1 MAPRLNPLLAT
12 CLTALALALGCGS
25 ETDSSANAAG
35 SDTSADAVASG
46 DTGPTTDTGPAGDSS
61 TASDTAGNSDAS
73 ADSSASP
80 AESACTALASAICA
94 GAQSCCGGTAPANCQ
109 ATWAKAC
116 LKLGWAD
123 LDEALAAATLQK
135 DSARSSACQQAVE
148 AAVQNCDRQAA
159 SRALGLCMRA
169 WVDPAKV
176 GEPCAAPVELP
187 CAGGSGR
194 CTAKTI
200 DAYVCTNAV
209 GDGAS
214 CSLTQPCKVGLEC
227 LDSGLTRA
235 KTCGKPGS
243 TCNLA
248 DKCWD
253 GWQCEAGACVK
264 ASASAPATCV
274 KDEDCSSTY
283 ACAAGKCSPKLCL

>member
-1 MAPRLNPLLAT
+1 MPLRSIP
-12 CLTALALALGCGS
+12 LALAAASLALLTACGADPAATPAADTGAAS
-25 ETDSSANAAG
+25 DSGDTSSTGDAGPASDSAGTDA
-35 SDTSADAVASG
+35 TSADTA
-46 DTGPTTDTGPAGDSS
+46 DTDTA
-61 TASDTAGNSDAS
+61 DTAA
-73 ADSSASP
+73 ASP
-80 AESACTALASAICA
+80 AEGACTALATAVCS
-94 GAQSCCGGTAPANCQ
+94 GAQGCCGGAAPAGCQ
-109 ATWAKAC
+109 ADWSKAC

-123 LDEALAAATLQK
+123 LDDALSAGTLQK
-135 DSARSSACQQAVE
+135 DAAADSACQQAVQ
-148 AAVQNCDRQAA
+148 AAVAGCDRQAA

-169 WVDPAKV
+169 WIDPAKV

-187 CAGGSGR
+187 CAAGGGR

-200 DAYVCTNAV
+200 DTYVCTNAV
-209 GDGAS
+209 GEGAA
-214 CSLTQPCKVGLEC
+214 CSLTQPCQAGLEC

-264 ASASAPATCV
+264 ASAAAPASCA
-274 KDEDCSSTY
+274 KDEDCPTTQL
-283 ACAAGKCSPKLCL
+283 CGGGKCAPKLCQ